1 MAFMWAT
8 SLATLPKKAWE
19 VTREDVWWTDIEK
32 FTRAAE
38 LVAEDNGTIKDE
50 DFKIIDK
57 DLEAIMSDNSKTR
70 KKVGN
75 YIEL

>member
-8 SLATLPKKAWE
+8 SLATWPKKAWE

-32 FTRAAE
+32 FTQAAE
-38 LVAEDNGTIKDE
+38 LVAEDNGKIKDE

-57 DLEAIMSDNSKTR
+57 DLEAIMADPDKTP
-70 KKVGN
+70 KIVGK
-75 YIEL
+75 YRVL